1 MKEIPLTQGKV
12 ALVNDE
18 DFEKLNQF
26 KWCVYRYGHLF
37 YAGRAKSV
45 GRRKQTTIR
54 MHHEIIGKP
63 SKGFETDHEDG
74 NGLNNQRYN
83 LRHVTHR
90 QNCQNY
96 KNIVKTSR
104 YPGVCWYKEGKK
116 WRATIKIN
124 GKQKS
129 LGYFMLET
137 DAFAAY
143 RIAVE
148 DLGQIVIGNY

>member
-1 MKEIPLTQGKV
+1 MKKIQLTQGKV
-12 ALVNDE
+12 ALVDDE
-18 DFEKLNQF
+18 DFERLNQF

-45 GRRKQTTIR
+45 GRKKQTTIR

-63 SKGFETDHEDG
+63 SEGFETDHEDG

-96 KNIVKTSR
+96 KNIVKTSK
-104 YPGVCWYKEGKK
+104 YPGVSWFKQTKK
-116 WRATIKIN
+116 WVAKIKIN
-124 GKQKS
+124 GVQKH
-129 LGYFMLET
+129 LGYFVSEIE
-137 DAFAAY
+137 AFNTY
-143 RIAVE
+143 CSAVE
-148 DLGQIVIGNY
+148 CLGQTVIGDY